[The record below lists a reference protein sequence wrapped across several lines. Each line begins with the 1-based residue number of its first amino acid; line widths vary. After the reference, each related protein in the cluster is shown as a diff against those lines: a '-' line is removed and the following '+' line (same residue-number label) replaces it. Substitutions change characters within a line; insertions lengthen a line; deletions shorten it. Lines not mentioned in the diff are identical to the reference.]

1 MLTLRRCDRGDLAL
15 KEEEASLTR
24 VAASATG
31 IQLGGRR
38 LVDHLVHPVEES
50 IGHLLHTI

>member
-31 IQLGGRR
+31 TQLGGRR